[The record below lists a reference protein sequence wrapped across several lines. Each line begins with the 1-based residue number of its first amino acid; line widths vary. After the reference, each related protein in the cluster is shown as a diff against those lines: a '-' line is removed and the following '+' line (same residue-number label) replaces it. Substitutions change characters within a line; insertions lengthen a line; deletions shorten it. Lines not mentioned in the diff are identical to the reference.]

1 MAEKKVATKKE
12 TTVQKEQ
19 KTQAKS
25 AVATVLKGKD
35 LGLKVSSLSPYTFAL
50 WVRALMQ
57 NWRQGTV
64 GVKGRSD
71 VALTGKKPW
80 RQKGTGRAR
89 AGTARSP
96 IWRGGGVTFGPQ
108 PRTRTMKLTRGL
120 KKRVLND
127 LFWNMAEEGRVHV
140 LDFAFEKPQTKKA
153 HELLRQASL
162 QGKVTVLVAPNDYV
176 AQASFANIP
185 TVQVVFFDQLNAYN
199 ISDSKDVVVLKKD
212 LGPLRKW
219 WHNGNKPL

>member
-12 TTVQKEQ
+12 TTVKKEQ

-25 AVATVLKGKD
+25 AVTTVLKGKD
-35 LGLKVSSLSPYTFAL
+35 LGLKAASLSPYAFAL

-64 GVKGRSD
+64 GVKGRAD
-71 VALTGKKPW
+71 VSLTGKKPW

-96 IWRGGGVTFGPQ
+96 LWRGGGVTFGPQ

-127 LFWNMAEEGRVHV
+127 LLWNMAEEGRVHV
-140 LDFAFEKPQTKKA
+140 LDFAFEKPQTKQA
-153 HELLRQASL
+153 YELLCNASL
-162 QGKVTVLVAPNDYV
+162 QGKVTMLVAHNDYV
-176 AQASFANIP
+176 TQASFANIP
-185 TVQVVFFDQLNAYN
+185 TVQVIFFDQLNAFN

-212 LGPLRKW
+212 LETVKEMVAQW
-219 WHNGNKPL
+219 Q

>member
-1 MAEKKVATKKE
+1 MAEKKEATKKE
-12 TTVQKEQ
+12 ATVKKEQ
-19 KTQAKS
+19 TVQAKS
-25 AVATVLKGKD
+25 AVVAVLKGKD
-35 LGLKVSSLSPYTFAL
+35 LGLKVSTLSPYAFAL

-64 GVKGRSD
+64 GVKGRAD
-71 VALTGKKPW
+71 VSLTGKKPW

-96 IWRGGGVTFGPQ
+96 LWRGGGVTFGPQ

-127 LFWNMAEEGRVHV
+127 LLWNMAEKGRVHV

-153 HELLRQASL
+153 CELLRQASL
-162 QGKVTVLVAPNDYV
+162 QGKITILVAHNDYITQV
-176 AQASFANIP
+176 SFANIP
-185 TVQVVFFDQLNAYN
+185 TVQVLFFDQLNAFN
-199 ISDSKDVVVLKKD
+199 ISDSDDVVVLKKD
-212 LGPLRKW
+212 LGTVKEMVAQW
-219 WHNGNKPL
+219 Q